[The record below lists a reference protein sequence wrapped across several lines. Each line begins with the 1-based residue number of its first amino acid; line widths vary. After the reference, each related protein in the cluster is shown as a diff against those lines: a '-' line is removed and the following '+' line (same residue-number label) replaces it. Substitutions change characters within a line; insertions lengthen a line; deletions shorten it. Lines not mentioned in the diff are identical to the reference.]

1 MKKNTKIL
9 LAVLAL
15 LAAVGALAGVYLA
28 LRPGTQAGAKEVVV
42 TVAAGEKS
50 DEHTLHTDA
59 EYLGQALLDAGLVK
73 GDDGP
78 YGLSITEAGGVPAD
92 SAKQEWGCL
101 TKGGEPVNTGVDTT
115 PIADGDRFELTLT
128 TGY

>member
-78 YGLSITEAGGVPAD
+78 YGLYITEAGVVVPDQGRRAG
-92 SAKQEWGCL
+92 QHR
-101 TKGGEPVNTGVDTT
+101 GGHHPHRRRRPV
-115 PIADGDRFELTLT
+115 
-128 TGY
+128 